1 VIIAVDTNII
11 TGLWLEDDPFS
22 DMAEEALEKAS
33 KQGSLMIVAAVYAE
47 LLATPGKSRVW
58 LDGFLDDVGIKID
71 WVIKETIW
79 LEAGQS
85 YALYAERRR
94 REGKESPRRIL
105 ADFLIGA
112 HAFRQADK
120 LLTSDAWYKTNFPK
134 LKLELVQ

>member
-1 VIIAVDTNII
+1 VIIAVDTDMI

-22 DMAEEALEKAS
+22 YVAQEVLGKAS
-33 KQGSLMIVAAVYAE
+33 KRANLVITAAVYAE
-47 LLATPGKSRVW
+47 LLATPTKSRVW
-58 LDGFLDDVGIKID
+58 LDGFLDDVGIKVD

-79 LEAGQS
+79 LEARQS
-85 YALYAERRR
+85 YAAYAERRR

-112 HAFRQADK
+112 HALRQADK

-134 LKLELVQ
+134 LKLEFVR

>member
-22 DMAEEALEKAS
+22 DMAEEALERAS

-58 LDGFLDDVGIKID
+58 LDGFLDDVGIKVD

-112 HAFRQADK
+112 HALRQADK

-134 LKLELVQ
+134 LKLELIH

>member
-22 DMAEEALEKAS
+22 DRAEEALEKAS
-33 KQGSLMIVAAVYAE
+33 KQGSLVIVAAVYAE

-58 LDGFLDDVGIKID
+58 LDGFLDDVGIKVD

-79 LEAGQS
+79 LEVGQS

-120 LLTSDAWYKTNFPK
+120 LLTSDVWYKTNFPR
-134 LKLELVQ
+134 LRLELVR